1 MAETIKD
8 ISLGELHPFPDHPF
22 DVRDDDT
29 MKQTIESIREYGV
42 LVPAIARPREDGGY
56 ELIAGHRRKYAC
68 EIAGLDTM
76 PVIVRDIDRNV
87 ATIIMVDSNL
97 QRENILP
104 SEKAKAYKMKLDA
117 IKRQAGRPS
126 RNSVQ
131 VGQNLDGKT
140 SREQIAENS
149 PDIDAARAVY
159 QKAKEELEA
168 VKAIPVAV
176 VKTIKNEILDVIR
189 KVAERNNNRLSLPIM
204 KGKFIGAVSD
214 RASLQDRAKMEAYV
228 QGKGWTTF
236 AEMQAERKSV
246 EAQYDQLD
254 KSRADMCSR
263 MDYLE
268 KLLDMHRKY
277 EPYQKINAEYWKLKK
292 AEETKGKG
300 GILGFAKKSL
310 AEEYK
315 KKHQTELTTYR
326 MYRDVLK
333 DMIAEPDKK
342 IVPKSWQKELDGLE
356 ERYAKTQRPYS
367 DAVVDLA
374 KMEVLNHNK
383 RDLERM
389 LENESHQRNRGIN
402 KIREER
408 T

>member
-149 PDIDAARAVY
+149 PDSATQIQRY
-159 QKAKEELEA
+159 IRLNELEPELQKLVDDGKIGMTPA
-168 VKAIPVAV
+168 VEISYLKPDEQKILIE
-176 VKTIKNEILDVIR
+176 TIDSEQSTPSLSQAQR
-189 KVAERNNNRLSLPIM
+189 MRRLSQE
-204 KGKFIGAVSD
+204 GKFSDDAVLDIMMEQKKPETWDLKLPMD
-214 RASLQDRAKMEAYV
+214 RIKKYFPRSYTPQRMEE
-228 QGKGWTTF
+228 TII
-236 AEMQAERKSV
+236 
-246 EAQYDQLD
+246 
-254 KSRADMCSR
+254 
-263 MDYLE
+263 
-268 KLLDMHRKY
+268 KLLESWM
-277 EPYQKINAEYWKLKK
+277 KK
-292 AEETKGKG
+292 R
-300 GILGFAKKSL
+300 
-310 AEEYK
+310 
-315 KKHQTELTTYR
+315 Q
-326 MYRDVLK
+326 RDH
-333 DMIAEPDKK
+333 
-342 IVPKSWQKELDGLE
+342 
-356 ERYAKTQRPYS
+356 ER
-367 DAVVDLA
+367 
-374 KMEVLNHNK
+374 
-383 RDLERM
+383 
-389 LENESHQRNRGIN
+389 
-402 KIREER
+402 
-408 T
+408 